1 MNEESNISKLPALN
15 NQKNMQEI
23 ERKFLVKNDDYK
35 LEAVQVYHIVQAY
48 LNRDPQ
54 RTVRIRIKNGQAF
67 LTIKG
72 ASNDTGTTRFEW
84 ETEIPLDDAKALL
97 DLAEPG
103 IIEKV
108 RYIVPAGDNLF
119 FEIDEFLGDNEGLVL
134 AEIELPDENTFFN
147 KPVWLGEEVTG
158 NPAYYN
164 AQLSKES

>member
-1 MNEESNISKLPALN
+1 
-15 NQKNMQEI
+15 MQEI